1 MDNAFSKILG
11 SKKAVLSILG
21 IICSMILAY
30 TGKVT
35 GEDTLN
41 FIKWVL
47 MAWLS
52 AQAAEDVTMHVKGT
66 HPDTLKLQAQLAKES
81 APTET
86 KVLVEKSG
94 A

>member
-1 MDNAFSKILG
+1 MDNAFSKIFG

-21 IICSMILAY
+21 IACSMLLTY
-30 TGKVT
+30 TNKVS
-35 GEDTLN
+35 GEEALN

-66 HPDTLKLQAQLAKES
+66 HPDTLKLQAQLSKES
-81 APTET
+81 AEGT
-86 KVLVEKSG
+86 K
-94 A
+94 

>member
-1 MDNAFSKILG
+1 MDNAFSKIFG

-21 IICSMILAY
+21 IACAMVLAY

-35 GEDTLN
+35 GLETLD

-66 HPDTLKLQAQLAKES
+66 HPDTLRLQAQLAKES
-81 APTET
+81 APAEP
-86 KVLVEKSG
+86 KVLVETK
-94 A
+94 